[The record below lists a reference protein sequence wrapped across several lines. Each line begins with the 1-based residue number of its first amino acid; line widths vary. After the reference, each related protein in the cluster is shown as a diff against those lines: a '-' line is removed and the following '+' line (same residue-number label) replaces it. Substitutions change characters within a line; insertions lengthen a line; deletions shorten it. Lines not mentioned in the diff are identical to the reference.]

1 MGQKKKKHF
10 VNQMLPRIP
19 SKPNSHIP
27 LRDLR
32 KYNSNA
38 KDKTK
43 WPGHLGINTLF
54 RQLKLYFIKYYL
66 VKQ

>member
-1 MGQKKKKHF
+1 
-10 VNQMLPRIP
+10 MLPRIP